1 MGLND
6 VAVKGKPIVVCR
18 MGRTPE
24 IIHGE
29 GARIVQ
35 SPLECF
41 SRATEDQAEFIVV
54 VFSGWNILVRHS
66 VLELCRH
73 LKNNPL
79 TGEIPVI
86 AVMEGLHREMMVKLQ
101 ECGVALF
108 DKYKATAP
116 IDLNRIKDLAR
127 RRDYA
132 VDIREEIKKLCPFLN
147 HIDIEGDYVLTACG
161 AYKNRMVLGGKRLH
175 EICETLN
182 YRLCDY
188 FMKSGIVP

>member
-6 VAVKGKPIVVCR
+6 IVIKETPIVICR
-18 MGRTPE
+18 LGQTPE
-24 IIHGE
+24 IIHCE
-29 GARIVQ
+29 EAQIVQ
-35 SPLECF
+35 SSMECF

-54 VFSGWNILVRHS
+54 VFSGWNIPVRHP
-66 VLELCRH
+66 VLELCRC

-86 AVMEGLHREMMVKLQ
+86 ALMEGLHREMMVKLQ
-101 ECGVALF
+101 ENGVGLF
-108 DKYKATAP
+108 DNYKATVP
-116 IDLNRIKDLAR
+116 IDLKRIKDLAR
-127 RRDYA
+127 RKDYV
-132 VDIREEIKKLCPFLN
+132 VDIREAIKKLCPFLN